1 MSRVKEVT
9 ISLGYTYQPAAYH
22 SAKGEVSMVVE
33 IGEDE
38 DADVVIEETRQEAA
52 INLVRSLAGV
62 ETIHK
67 KIDSGLDPSDMLDDE
82 DVLDQEEIDSM
93 LTEDLDDF

>member
-9 ISLGYTYQPAAYH
+9 IALGYTYQPAAYH
-22 SAKGEVSMVVE
+22 SAKGEVSLVVE

-38 DADVVIEETRQEAA
+38 DPEVVIEEARQDAA

-62 ETIHK
+62 ETIHR
-67 KIDSGLDPSDMLDDE
+67 KIDSGLDPSDLLDD
-82 DVLDQEEIDSM
+82 DVLDQEEEVDGM
-93 LTEDLDDF
+93 LTEELDDF